1 VQQHYSTVSY
11 LKATTRQSINTPS
24 VIPFTAPVQSNPKA
38 LIPTSNKGQ
47 GTHEHL
53 NLGKLNLDKKY

>member
-1 VQQHYSTVSY
+1 
-11 LKATTRQSINTPS
+11 
-24 VIPFTAPVQSNPKA
+24 VQSNPKA